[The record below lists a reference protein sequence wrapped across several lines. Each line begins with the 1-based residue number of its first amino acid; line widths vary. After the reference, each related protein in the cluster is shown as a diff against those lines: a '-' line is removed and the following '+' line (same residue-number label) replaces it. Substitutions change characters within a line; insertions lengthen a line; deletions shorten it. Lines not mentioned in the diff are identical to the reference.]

1 MALTAIVVAFG
12 AVNVA
17 TPHSAEAGFKTKAA
31 KKVLKGVSK
40 GAAKFERKM
49 RGKGKFGRAMGRAV
63 GGLGRGAGKLRSGI
77 SKVQGGVKKVV
88 GKVCRGP
95 CGKVLAKGREVK
107 KKINRFQRK
116 AVGKLKSG
124 LKKVTKGRKHSP
136 TRSKFASHGAS
147 TARKMLRKQVIGAD
161 RTKLQYR
168 KGGNRQM
175 THKRLRRAY

>member
-1 MALTAIVVAFG
+1 MALTAVVVAFG
-12 AVNVA
+12 AINVA
-17 TPHSAEAGFKTKAA
+17 TLHSAEAGVKTKVA

-63 GGLGRGAGKLRSGI
+63 GGIGRGAGKLRNGI
-77 SKVQGGVKKVV
+77 SKVQGGAKKVV

-107 KKINRFQRK
+107 KKIDGFQRK
-116 AVGKLKSG
+116 AVGKVKSG
-124 LKKVTKGRKHSP
+124 MKKITKGRKLSP
-136 TRSKFASHGAS
+136 IGSKIGRHGAS
-147 TARKMLRKQVIGAD
+147 SARKMLRKQVSGTGRMKFQD
-161 RTKLQYR
+161 RSA
-168 KGGNRQM
+168 GNRQM